1 MTTSPLSATT
11 QAFLADLAPLVNI
24 DAGSRNV
31 AHVTQLA
38 QHMKSLYDALGF
50 HTELQSFGPDI
61 GEGLLA
67 TNAPDAEH
75 YDVLLNAH
83 LDTVYP
89 DGTAATRPLRIEDN
103 RVLGP
108 GVSDCKGGVLLIY
121 YALKALPPSVRD
133 QLKIAVL
140 MNPDEEIG
148 SPYSC
153 EWLKHHAARAQRVL
167 VAEAARRG
175 GNLVR
180 SRKGVAV
187 ARVTFHGRAAHAGN
201 NPEAGAN
208 ANIAALRFTLEACT
222 LANTQKGCTVNPGV
236 IQGGTAPNVI
246 PETAEVQLD
255 LRYWRDED
263 REDLKAKIEV
273 LAKHTWVDGVT
284 QTVNW
289 LAGTPA
295 MPYTERTE
303 GLIKEI
309 EAAAASLGIT
319 FDWLDMGGG
328 SDGNHMATQ
337 GVPVIDGCG
346 PCGGANHSSAEYLD
360 LDKIEERIALMTEF
374 LRQIAER
381 NR

>member
-1 MTTSPLSATT
+1 MTTPPLSATT

-61 GEGLLA
+61 GVGLLA

-121 YALKALPPSVRD
+121 YALKALPPSARN

-153 EWLKHHAARAQRVL
+153 E
-167 VAEAARRG
+167 
-175 GNLVR
+175 
-180 SRKGVAV
+180 
-187 ARVTFHGRAAHAGN
+187 
-201 NPEAGAN
+201 
-208 ANIAALRFTLEACT
+208 
-222 LANTQKGCTVNPGV
+222 
-236 IQGGTAPNVI
+236 
-246 PETAEVQLD
+246 
-255 LRYWRDED
+255 
-263 REDLKAKIEV
+263 
-273 LAKHTWVDGVT
+273 
-284 QTVNW
+284 
-289 LAGTPA
+289 
-295 MPYTERTE
+295 
-303 GLIKEI
+303 
-309 EAAAASLGIT
+309 
-319 FDWLDMGGG
+319 
-328 SDGNHMATQ
+328 
-337 GVPVIDGCG
+337 
-346 PCGGANHSSAEYLD
+346 
-360 LDKIEERIALMTEF
+360 
-374 LRQIAER
+374 
-381 NR
+381 